1 MSCVAE
7 LPDLVQVARESKGV
21 DVLLVSFD
29 LQLPKADRSTVA
41 ARVEKFIEERKW
53 GLPSV
58 VIDPAAIE
66 ALNERF
72 DLPGGIPVTLAFD
85 KFGHVVDREDGAC
98 EKARFVELAA
108 HAR

>member
-1 MSCVAE
+1 M
-7 LPDLVQVARESKGV
+7 QVARESKDV

-29 LQLPKADRSTVA
+29 LQLPRSDRSTVA
-41 ARVEKFIEERKW
+41 ARVQKFVEERKW
-53 GLPSV
+53 GLSCV
-58 VIDPAAIE
+58 VIDPSAIE

-98 EKARFVELAA
+98 EKARFAELAA
-108 HAR
+108 HAK

>member
-1 MSCVAE
+1 M
-7 LPDLVQVARESKGV
+7 QVARESKDV

-29 LQLPKADRSTVA
+29 LQLPRADRSTVS
-41 ARVEKFIEERKW
+41 ARVQKFVEERKW
-53 GLPSV
+53 GLSSV

-85 KFGHVVDREDGAC
+85 KFGRLVDREDCAC
-98 EKARFVELAA
+98 EKARFAQLAA